1 MVSIIPNVMKLARP
15 DIRHPRIVLAGCPA
29 LPEGDG
35 DDAELVAALR
45 QRGLH
50 ARWLS
55 WDDPEALDA
64 DLVILRATWD
74 YIDRLDEFLDWSTRV
89 ANLLNP
95 PAVVAWNTD
104 KRYLGD
110 LVDGGRA
117 DRAEQL
123 LRAGEKVRVPKGEVV
138 VKPAVGAGSVG
149 AQRFTDARSAREHA
163 AALHDAG
170 STVLV
175 QPYDPRV
182 EDGET
187 ALVFLGGEQSHAF
200 TKGPMLPP
208 PVQRPVFDPSGTYAE
223 ESLTAADPDFELW
236 DVGHAA
242 LDAAAAHLKISAT
255 DLLYARVDVI
265 GGPDDP
271 LLLELELVEPS
282 LGWRQ
287 LDRHHAGPSTA
298 QVRGRRRVSAG
309 PARARSALASTPI
322 APRWPPC
329 TPPPPR
335 RGSPPAR
342 RARRCRTARVPTRP
356 CAATRIS
363 STTEPP
369 DAPADRRRTR
379 EQREAEPN
387 SSAR

>member
-1 MVSIIPNVMKLARP
+1 MKLARP
-15 DIRHPRIVLAGCPA
+15 DVRHPRIVLAGCPA

-45 QRGLH
+45 KRGLH

-55 WDDPEALDA
+55 WDDPETLRA

-89 ANLLNP
+89 ANLLNA

-104 KRYLGD
+104 KHYLAD
-110 LVDGGRA
+110 LA
-117 DRAEQL
+117 D
-123 LRAGEKVRVPKGEVV
+123 AGVPTVASHFFAPGERVRMPKGEVV
-138 VKPAVGAGSVG
+138 VKPAIGAGSVG
-149 AQRFTDARSAREHA
+149 AQRFIDASAAREHA

-170 STVLV
+170 NTVLV
-175 QPYDPRV
+175 QPYDSRV

-200 TKGPMLPP
+200 TKGPILPP
-208 PVQRPVFDPSGTYAE
+208 AGQRPVFDHSGTYAE
-223 ESLTAADPDFELW
+223 ESLTPADPDFELW

-242 LDAAAAHLKISAT
+242 LDAAAAHLNVQAT

-265 GGPDDP
+265 GGADDP

-287 LDRHHAGPSTA
+287 LDPTTRERQQRQFALG
-298 QVRGRRRVSAG
+298 VE
-309 PARARSALASTPI
+309 SALDRLGLGPLSH
-322 APRWPPC
+322 
-329 TPPPPR
+329 R
-335 RGSPPAR
+335 RP
-342 RARRCRTARVPTRP
+342 
-356 CAATRIS
+356 
-363 STTEPP
+363 
-369 DAPADRRRTR
+369 
-379 EQREAEPN
+379 
-387 SSAR
+387 